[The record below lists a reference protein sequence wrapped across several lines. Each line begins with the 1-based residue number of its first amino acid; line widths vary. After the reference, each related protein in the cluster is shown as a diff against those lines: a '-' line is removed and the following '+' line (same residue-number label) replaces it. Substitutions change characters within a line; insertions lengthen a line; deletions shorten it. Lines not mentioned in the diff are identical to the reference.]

1 MDGWRASKILERTS
15 VRFSSEH
22 WRASSDDLHVIRGLR
37 RAIQSID
44 VVGKCHHQELSVR
57 GHLPDRPGA
66 RPKGACA
73 FWEPVVVIY
82 LVTYGMQLLSL
93 PVTSTGKRLTWI
105 KPTCAK
111 VKLKTNVFVAIND
124 FLWSGAP
131 VIPCKLAPMDEQ
143 PLT

>member
-1 MDGWRASKILERTS
+1 M
-15 VRFSSEH
+15 
-22 WRASSDDLHVIRGLR
+22 
-37 RAIQSID
+37 
-44 VVGKCHHQELSVR
+44 R

-124 FLWSGAP
+124 FLWLGAP